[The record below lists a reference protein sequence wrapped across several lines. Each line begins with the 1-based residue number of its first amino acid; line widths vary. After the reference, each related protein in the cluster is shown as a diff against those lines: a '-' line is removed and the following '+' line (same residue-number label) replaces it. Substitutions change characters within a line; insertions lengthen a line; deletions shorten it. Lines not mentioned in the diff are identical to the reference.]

1 MDYLS
6 CLRRPGAVACVR
18 GVDNN
23 VQGTVRFFETSQGV
37 LVRAEIDG
45 LPSPNGI
52 YAFHI
57 HEGSDCDNPG
67 THYNPGKLPHPY
79 HAGDLP
85 PLFSANGRA
94 FSVFLTDRFALRQ
107 IIGKTVIIH
116 DRPDDFTTQPS
127 GNPGKVLACGTIQPS
142 NKRKNQ
148 SRE

>member
-1 MDYLS
+1 MDFFS
-6 CLRRPGAVACVR
+6 CLRRTAAVARVR
-18 GVDNN
+18 GMDNN
-23 VQGTVRFFETSQGV
+23 VLGTVRFYETPLGV

-57 HEGSDCDNPG
+57 HEGSDCANPG

-94 FSVFLTDRFALRQ
+94 FSLFLTDRFALRQ
-107 IIGKTVIIH
+107 VIGKTVILH
-116 DRPDDFTTQPS
+116 AGPDDFTTQPS
-127 GNPGKVLACGTIQPS
+127 GNSGKILACGKIRSQCLPH
-142 NKRKNQ
+142 NRA
-148 SRE
+148 R